1 MRPTLSSLSARIPS
15 VSRPAPEQRRP
26 AEEKASTPPRPQPKR
41 CLNEAAHKLDR

>member
-15 VSRPAPEQRRP
+15 VNRPTSERRP
-26 AEEKASTPPRPQPKR
+26 AEEKASTPPRPAPKR